1 MYPDAAEIK
10 RMTEYV
16 QQWTY
21 SHLMHTTDLDQIAS
35 AEIATNAANRYAAA
49 LALAIKENH
58 NSHPARK
65 VTRPDAAELFERGRQ
80 VLRDASTQP
89 ARALPR
95 PHAPPIRCCGATFR
109 TIEEWKAHAS
119 PVCRPKPCDPWRH
132 VRETGGT
139 K

>member
-10 RMTEYV
+10 HMTEYV

-21 SHLMHTTDLDQIAS
+21 RHLIHTTDLDRISS

-49 LALAIKENH
+49 LALAIKESH
-58 NSHPARK
+58 SHPAPK
-65 VTRPDAAELFERGRQ
+65 TRPDAAELFQRGRQ

-95 PHAPPIRCCGATFR
+95 PPAPPIHCCGATFR
-109 TIEEWKAHAS
+109 TIEEWQAHAS
-119 PVCRPKPCDPWRH
+119 PVCRPRP